1 LELVSRLSHDRHLKG
16 RQFERVCKWY
26 LQHDP
31 VLKHQI
37 GKVWLWKDWPGRW
50 GADAGIDLIA
60 ETHTGDLWAVQVKA
74 YAPSA
79 SVTKADIDTFLSES
93 SRPEFGMRL
102 LVATTDHIS
111 HNAHRTIE
119 AQEKPVR
126 LVTATELGKAEL
138 DWPEHPDDLKA
149 KPLPRKKPR
158 PHQRDA
164 IKDVL
169 KGFEESAR
177 GQLIMAC
184 GTGKTMVSLWVWE
197 KLDVPTALVVLPSIS
212 LLAQTV
218 REWCAN
224 ARAEFDFLA
233 VCSDES
239 VTDSDLIVRSASEL
253 PFASTT
259 DASEIAAFLAGDG
272 ERRVIFSTY
281 HSTPRIAEAL
291 DDDSQIDLIVADEA
305 HRCAGRVVGGFSTI
319 LKDEEIP
326 ADRRLFMTATPRYL
340 APRVTRAAAERDV
353 EVASMDDEA
362 VFGPVFHKLTF
373 GQAIAADL
381 LTDYQV
387 AIIGV
392 EGREYQEMAE
402 QAALVQQD
410 GGKVTDARTLA
421 AQAAL
426 LKGIA
431 KYDLKRCV
439 TFHSRVV
446 RARQFADS
454 LADVTTSLPAAER
467 PSGDLWADHVSGA
480 MASSSRDVRLNRLRN
495 LDGCDRG
502 LLANA
507 RCLAEGVDVPALDA
521 IAFIDARGSQVD
533 IVQAVGRAI
542 RNSPDKLLGTV
553 VLPVFIGEEDDP
565 VEAVRDSAF
574 DSIWNVLNALRAHDD
589 VLGDELDASRENSG
603 ALGDAQG
610 HPGKIRLDLPAS
622 VGPAFLRAFDAQLV
636 KETTSCW
643 HEWYGLVVQF
653 ARENGHLRIPSRS
666 QNAQGVRS
674 SLATWMETQRR
685 LHRLGKLSNERAA
698 KLEAIPQWSWEPHVD
713 HWHLCYLALLE
724 FGRENGHCNVPR
736 GHPEAGPDAG
746 TWASNRRADYRVRS
760 GLVNWMETQRRLH
773 RLGKLSNERAAKLEA
788 IPQWSWEPHVDH
800 WHVCYLAL
808 LEFARENGHL
818 RIPSRSQTAEGV
830 RSGLVNWMVMQRR
843 LHRLGKLSNER
854 AAKLEAIPQWSWEP
868 RSDRWEAGLSALK
881 SYVTREHHALVPQDW
896 TELDLNLG
904 GWVSG
909 QRSRHSR
916 GTMPTRQ
923 VLALERVPGWSWGR
937 GSGQWRRCMSALASF
952 ATREGHA
959 RPRAK
964 HIEADVKLGTWV
976 VGQRTA
982 YRRGRLADARVR
994 ELEAFPGWSWDPIE
1008 DRRVAHLEALRR
1020 YVARE
1025 GHARVPAK
1033 RMEQGLPLGQ
1043 WVRIQRSLHN
1053 DGRLDVCR
1061 QSELEKF
1068 PGWVW
1073 SVRHAKPGSK

>member
-1 LELVSRLSHDRHLKG
+1 
-16 RQFERVCKWY
+16 
-26 LQHDP
+26 
-31 VLKHQI
+31 
-37 GKVWLWKDWPGRW
+37 
-50 GADAGIDLIA
+50 
-60 ETHTGDLWAVQVKA
+60 
-74 YAPSA
+74 
-79 SVTKADIDTFLSES
+79 
-93 SRPEFGMRL
+93 
-102 LVATTDHIS
+102 
-111 HNAHRTIE
+111 
-119 AQEKPVR
+119 
-126 LVTATELGKAEL
+126 
-138 DWPEHPDDLKA
+138 
-149 KPLPRKKPR
+149 
-158 PHQRDA
+158 
-164 IKDVL
+164 
-169 KGFEESAR
+169 
-177 GQLIMAC
+177 
-184 GTGKTMVSLWVWE
+184 
-197 KLDVPTALVVLPSIS
+197 
-212 LLAQTV
+212 
-218 REWCAN
+218 
-224 ARAEFDFLA
+224 
-233 VCSDES
+233 
-239 VTDSDLIVRSASEL
+239 
-253 PFASTT
+253 
-259 DASEIAAFLAGDG
+259 
-272 ERRVIFSTY
+272 
-281 HSTPRIAEAL
+281 
-291 DDDSQIDLIVADEA
+291 
-305 HRCAGRVVGGFSTI
+305 
-319 LKDEEIP
+319 
-326 ADRRLFMTATPRYL
+326 
-340 APRVTRAAAERDV
+340 
-353 EVASMDDEA
+353 
-362 VFGPVFHKLTF
+362 
-373 GQAIAADL
+373 
-381 LTDYQV
+381 
-387 AIIGV
+387 
-392 EGREYQEMAE
+392 
-402 QAALVQQD
+402 
-410 GGKVTDARTLA
+410 
-421 AQAAL
+421 
-426 LKGIA
+426 
-431 KYDLKRCV
+431 
-439 TFHSRVV
+439 
-446 RARQFADS
+446 
-454 LADVTTSLPAAER
+454 
-467 PSGDLWADHVSGA
+467 
-480 MASSSRDVRLNRLRN
+480 
-495 LDGCDRG
+495 
-502 LLANA
+502 
-507 RCLAEGVDVPALDA
+507 LAEGVDVPALDA

-674 SLATWMETQRR
+674 SLAT
-685 LHRLGKLSNERAA
+685 
-698 KLEAIPQWSWEPHVD
+698 
-713 HWHLCYLALLE
+713 
-724 FGRENGHCNVPR
+724 
-736 GHPEAGPDAG
+736 
-746 TWASNRRADYRVRS
+746 
-760 GLVNWMETQRRLH
+760 WMETQRRLH